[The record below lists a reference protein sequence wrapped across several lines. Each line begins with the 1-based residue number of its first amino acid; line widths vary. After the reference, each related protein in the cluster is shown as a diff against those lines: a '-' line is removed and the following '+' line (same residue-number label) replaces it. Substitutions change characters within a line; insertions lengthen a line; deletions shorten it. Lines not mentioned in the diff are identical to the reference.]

1 MNKTFTIILFFLFIY
16 NPLFGQEF
24 DLQKDNSEYLM
35 KFDSSK
41 NVSDKID
48 LIKEKLLRD
57 KIFIP
62 DSCISICNI
71 EGYKF
76 RYSSLCNK
84 WKNQNG
90 KECGKKILHYI
101 FYKKGKE
108 MIQLEETIN
117 PNSTQIL
124 DILNENNIDKIVN
137 FDSKMSAIFGSN
149 AEGTN
154 TIVIYTNDKTIKRII
169 KEFRKIKNGG

>member
-1 MNKTFTIILFFLFIY
+1 MNKAFKIIFILLIY

-24 DLQKDNSEYLM
+24 DLQKDNSEYLI
-35 KFDSSK
+35 KFDSTK
-41 NVSDKID
+41 DITDKID
-48 LIKEKLLRD
+48 LIKGKLLRD

-62 DSCISICNI
+62 DLCISTCNI

-76 RYSSLCNK
+76 KFSSLCNK
-84 WKNQNG
+84 WKSQSG

-108 MIQLEETIN
+108 MIQLEEAIN
-117 PNSTQIL
+117 PNSLQIL
-124 DILNENNIDKIVN
+124 DILSKKNIDKIIN
-137 FDSKMSAIFGSN
+137 FDSKMSAVFGSN

-154 TIVIYTNDKTIKRII
+154 TIVIYTNDRTIKKII
-169 KEFRKIKNGG
+169 KEFRKLKNGG

>member
-1 MNKTFTIILFFLFIY
+1 MNKAFTIIFILLIY

-24 DLQKDNSEYLM
+24 DLQKDNSEYLV
-35 KFDSSK
+35 KFDSTK
-41 NVSDKID
+41 EVSDKID

-62 DSCISICNI
+62 DLCISICNI

-76 RYSSLCNK
+76 KFSSLCNK
-84 WKNQNG
+84 WKTQSG

-108 MIQLEETIN
+108 MIQLEEAIN
-117 PNSTQIL
+117 PNSIQIL
-124 DILNENNIDKIVN
+124 NILNEKNIDKIIN

-149 AEGTN
+149 AKETN
-154 TIVIYTNDKTIKRII
+154 TIVIYTNDRTIKRII
-169 KEFRKIKNGG
+169 KEFRKLKNSG